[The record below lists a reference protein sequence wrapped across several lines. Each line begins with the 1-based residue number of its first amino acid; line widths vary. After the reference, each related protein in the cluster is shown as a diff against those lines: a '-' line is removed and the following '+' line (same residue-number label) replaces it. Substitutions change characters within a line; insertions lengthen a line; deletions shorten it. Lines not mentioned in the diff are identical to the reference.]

1 MYTFLV
7 DKYQINMYP
16 CTHSDEAFALLMRC
30 GIGQG
35 FLINRFGQR
44 HPLCPASGN
53 FQLVAKT
60 PTTVS
65 RYIAY
70 CQLYIANEVAA
81 GRPEPAP
88 PWSAI
93 AT

>member
-53 FQLVAKT
+53 FQLVAKPSLLSVAT
-60 PTTVS
+60 LPTVS
-65 RYIAY
+65 YTLPMR
-70 CQLYIANEVAA
+70 
-81 GRPEPAP
+81 
-88 PWSAI
+88 
-93 AT
+93 